1 MPVDGC
7 ADNIFLLDSVI
18 RGAQRR
24 RRPVCLAFLDV
35 ANKAFDCVTHATLE
49 RSLKGIG
56 VPTPIIGYVSNMY
69 ANTITVLKVGGRRSD
84 PIQCKRGVRQGD
96 PLSSFLFNSIMD
108 EVLSNLNPAM
118 GFSLEGDASR
128 SLMTWC
134 WLRARQMGCKNRRS
148 G

>member
-35 ANKAFDCVTHATLE
+35 AKAFDCVTHATLE

-96 PLSSFLFNSIMD
+96 PTVILSFQFD
-108 EVLSNLNPAM
+108 H
-118 GFSLEGDASR
+118 G
-128 SLMTWC
+128 
-134 WLRARQMGCKNRRS
+134 
-148 G
+148 